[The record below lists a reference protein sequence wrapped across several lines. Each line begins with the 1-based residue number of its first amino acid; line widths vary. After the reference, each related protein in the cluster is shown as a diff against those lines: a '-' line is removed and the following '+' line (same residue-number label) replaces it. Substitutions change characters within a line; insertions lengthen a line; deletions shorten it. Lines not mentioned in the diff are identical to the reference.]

1 MRPTAHLIW
10 FFVLLGIS
18 FDSVSARQSEMGAE
32 GMSQANSSLQAGVK
46 PGSVKGVVWEIPD
59 DFQEAAEDLL
69 EMQLMG
75 ISAVRTGL
83 VFDQGLI
90 RMADSLGLVLYRE
103 LPLHGLG
110 PRSLTDSLS
119 RADSLLLALVEQG
132 KGYSSA
138 GPIGLV
144 RNSDTSSPAVCPEL
158 QRLTNILHQTGNQ
171 AYYVTNFI
179 ESDAC
184 SDAVD
189 FVLIDALDHEHPEQ
203 LLERWKKAHQTP
215 VGLARIGTS
224 ATPGSEPGSL
234 IKGSPQY
241 QARFLEN
248 VFAGLQSVQSV
259 GMFVHRWKD

>member
-171 AYYVTNFI
+171 AY
-179 ESDAC
+179 
-184 SDAVD
+184 
-189 FVLIDALDHEHPEQ
+189 
-203 LLERWKKAHQTP
+203 
-215 VGLARIGTS
+215 
-224 ATPGSEPGSL
+224 
-234 IKGSPQY
+234 
-241 QARFLEN
+241 
-248 VFAGLQSVQSV
+248 
-259 GMFVHRWKD
+259 